1 MSDGQRNNDKIIEAL
16 RNTLQGF
23 NGFFGQQKF
32 SAEHVEMIIPAAA
45 PDHDSQTAIFAEALE
60 KLQSDP
66 QPEKPKAKHKKR
78 YLFT

>member
-1 MSDGQRNNDKIIEAL
+1 MANERDNDKIIETL

-32 SAEHVEMIIPAAA
+32 SAEHVELTITATSPVKN
-45 PDHDSQTAIFAEALE
+45 PETAIFAAALE
-60 KLQSDP
+60 KLQLEP
-66 QPEKPKAKHKKR
+66 QAKKPTVKHKKR

>member
-1 MSDGQRNNDKIIEAL
+1 MSDGQRDNDKIIETL

-32 SAEHVEMIIPAAA
+32 SAEHVEMTIPAAA
-45 PDHDSQTAIFAEALE
+45 PDSDSETAIFAAALE
-60 KLQSDP
+60 KLQSEP
-66 QPEKPKAKHKKR
+66 LVEKPKVKHKKR